1 MNDPGCKGRRVCSAL
16 LFWLWGLHM
25 MDDEIEFHE
34 VDRDR
39 RDDLEGQF
47 NSRGRPK
54 YCWCMVWRTIP
65 AGASPGDRGA
75 KKEAL

>member
-1 MNDPGCKGRRVCSAL
+1 
-16 LFWLWGLHM
+16 M